1 MFRISLPVLIFKS
14 NSAYFDENEY
24 HRDIYH
30 SLLKS
35 NVTDILIVPCY
46 SYKNNPYWMLLCF
59 DLFNQFTSSVR
70 FVSVLVTFTLTR
82 GALWL
87 TV

>member
-24 HRDIYH
+24 HCDIYH

-46 SYKNNPYWMLLCF
+46 SYKNNPFSTCATLYAYIYYLKHEKRPF
-59 DLFNQFTSSVR
+59 EVLFY
-70 FVSVLVTFTLTR
+70 
-82 GALWL
+82 
-87 TV
+87 